1 MFLIKVFSLFY
12 SPVNVCTVHFS
23 PLTQAQ
29 FQHFEQ
35 QLLQQKL
42 QHKLE
47 QTKPPSTPRRLTRG
61 TTGNLPLAHS
71 AHVSNE
77 PTSPVAT
84 NVAINSPQR
93 PIAAPEN
100 LKAEISSFD
109 WFRFREKRTSQAIN
123 NQPKVEITQ
132 SSPQLTQR

>member
-1 MFLIKVFSLFY
+1 M
-12 SPVNVCTVHFS
+12 
-23 PLTQAQ
+23 
-29 FQHFEQ
+29 
-35 QLLQQKL
+35 
-42 QHKLE
+42 E

-61 TTGNLPLAHS
+61 TTANLPLAHS
-71 AHVSNE
+71 AHISNNE
-77 PTSPVAT
+77 PVSPVAT

-132 SSPQLTQR
+132 SSPQLIHR